1 MIFFF
6 NFMRHV
12 YVICI
17 IKDLNEN
24 LHIHNTHRDKHL
36 SFIYTNTRIV
46 YENRFVVILENYCK
60 L

>member
-1 MIFFF
+1 
-6 NFMRHV
+6 MRHV

-24 LHIHNTHRDKHL
+24 LHIHNTHTHRDKHL

-46 YENRFVVILENYCK
+46 YENSFVVILENYCK